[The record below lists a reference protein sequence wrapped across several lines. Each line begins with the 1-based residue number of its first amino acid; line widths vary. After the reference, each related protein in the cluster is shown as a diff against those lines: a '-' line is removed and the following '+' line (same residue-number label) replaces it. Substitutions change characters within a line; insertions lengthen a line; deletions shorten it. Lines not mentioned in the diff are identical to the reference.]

1 MGTAYT
7 PGLKVSANTAIRKIR
22 KLPVK
27 GEVIVKIK
35 DKVFPHTAIARANL
49 AGELETVRVAEIL
62 GVEAVELGHLLK
74 VKADDTV
81 KKGDTVAVSSFLF
94 GMFKSSCA
102 SPVDGVIEFVSEVSG
117 HIGIRQSPQPIEV
130 SAYIEGEVVEI
141 IPEEGAVIET
151 KGAFIQGIF
160 GVGGERQGIIK
171 VLDKP
176 EEPLT
181 PDKLSNDM
189 KGKILVGKSLVTGPA
204 LKKAE
209 ELGIAGVVVG
219 GIIDKELIEL
229 LGYDIGVAITGHE
242 NIKVT
247 AIVTEGFGD
256 IKMAPRTFELFKS
269 LEGKSASING
279 ATQIRAGVIRPEVIV
294 PLKVETKE
302 KDVLEEQQLNIGTQI
317 RVIRE
322 PYFGKLGKVLELP
335 PELTKIESG
344 AKVRILQA
352 ELEGGSNVSIPR
364 ANVEIIQK

>member
-27 GEVIVKIK
+27 GEVIVQIK
-35 DKVFPHTAIARANL
+35 DKVSPHTPIARANL

-62 GVEAVELGHLLK
+62 GVEAVELAHLLK
-74 VKADDTV
+74 VKTGGIV
-81 KKGDTVAVSSFLF
+81 KTGDTVAVSSFLF

-171 VLDKP
+171 ILDKP

-204 LKKAE
+204 LKKPKNWE
-209 ELGIAGVVVG
+209 
-219 GIIDKELIEL
+219 
-229 LGYDIGVAITGHE
+229 
-242 NIKVT
+242 
-247 AIVTEGFGD
+247 
-256 IKMAPRTFELFKS
+256 
-269 LEGKSASING
+269 
-279 ATQIRAGVIRPEVIV
+279 
-294 PLKVETKE
+294 
-302 KDVLEEQQLNIGTQI
+302 
-317 RVIRE
+317 
-322 PYFGKLGKVLELP
+322 
-335 PELTKIESG
+335 
-344 AKVRILQA
+344 
-352 ELEGGSNVSIPR
+352 
-364 ANVEIIQK
+364 